1 MGAGVKY
8 AGDVSLRSRPGP
20 SGAGACFCRGRGGSG
35 RYVAG
40 AISFSAGRDRNRK
53 GRKDPRFRTFRAS
66 TLAETLVMML
76 VAGIVFLTVMDGL
89 TLFSRLQAQRMEALT
104 AAGRRID
111 GYYRVVWLIS
121 RADSIR
127 PGAPV
132 QLELYCGGSRSELSL
147 RDSALVFSCGDFR
160 DTLLRGVGTLRL
172 ETCESVPCTLIG
184 AAYGSSAGTIFGA
197 ASGSAPDAASGIA
210 PDNAFGTVP
219 GTASDSVTIV
229 FAGGFAAK
237 FPVRS
242 AARKYDDALEKIEES
257 HVYEE

>member
-8 AGDVSLRSRPGP
+8 AGDASLRSQPGP
-20 SGAGACFCRGRGGSG
+20 SGAGPCFCRGRAGSW
-35 RYVAG
+35 RYIG
-40 AISFSAGRDRNRK
+40 AIFFSAGRDRNRK
-53 GRKDPRFRTFRAS
+53 GRKYPRFRAFRAS

-104 AAGRRID
+104 AAGRRVD

-121 RADSIR
+121 RADSIL
-127 PGAPV
+127 PGASA
-132 QLELYCGGSRSELSL
+132 QLELYRGGSRSELSL

-172 ETCESVPCTLIG
+172 ETCENAPCALTG
-184 AAYGSSAGTIFGA
+184 AACGSSAGTIFGA
-197 ASGSAPDAASGIA
+197 ASGSAPDTASGIA
-210 PDNAFGTVP
+210 PDNVFGTVS
-219 GTASDSVTIV
+219 GTPSDSVAIV

>member
-40 AISFSAGRDRNRK
+40 AISFSSGRDRNRK

-66 TLAETLVMML
+66 TLAETLVMKL

-184 AAYGSSAGTIFGA
+184 AACGSSAGTIFGA

-229 FAGGFAAK
+229 FSGGFAAK
-237 FPVRS
+237 FLVRS

>member
-104 AAGRRID
+104 AAGRRIR
-111 GYYRVVWLIS
+111 RVLPC
-121 RADSIR
+121 RMADLPCR
-127 PGAPV
+127 
-132 QLELYCGGSRSELSL
+132 QH
-147 RDSALVFSCGDFR
+147 SARCTRTAGVV
-160 DTLLRGVGTLRL
+160 LRGQPVGIVAPRLGAGLFLRGFPRHAAAGCRNAAAGNL
-172 ETCESVPCTLIG
+172 RKRSLHINRGRMRQFGRHDIRRRVRFCTRCC
-184 AAYGSSAGTIFGA
+184 
-197 ASGSAPDAASGIA
+197 
-210 PDNAFGTVP
+210 
-219 GTASDSVTIV
+219 
-229 FAGGFAAK
+229 
-237 FPVRS
+237 VRHRS
-242 AARKYDDALEKIEES
+242 R
-257 HVYEE
+257 

>member
-111 GYYRVVWLIS
+111 GYYRVVWLS
-121 RADSIR
+121 PRADSFAR
-127 PGAPV
+127 CTRTAGV
-132 QLELYCGGSRSELSL
+132 
-147 RDSALVFSCGDFR
+147 V
-160 DTLLRGVGTLRL
+160 LRGQPVGIVAPRLGAGLFLRGFPRHAAAGCRNAAAGNL
-172 ETCESVPCTLIG
+172 RKRSLHINRGRMRQFGRHDIRRRVRFCTRCC
-184 AAYGSSAGTIFGA
+184 
-197 ASGSAPDAASGIA
+197 
-210 PDNAFGTVP
+210 
-219 GTASDSVTIV
+219 
-229 FAGGFAAK
+229 
-237 FPVRS
+237 VRHRS
-242 AARKYDDALEKIEES
+242 R
-257 HVYEE
+257 

>member
-20 SGAGACFCRGRGGSG
+20 SGAGACFCRGRVGSG
-35 RYVAG
+35 RYAAG

-111 GYYRVVWLIS
+111 GITVS
-121 RADSIR
+121 
-127 PGAPV
+127 
-132 QLELYCGGSRSELSL
+132 
-147 RDSALVFSCGDFR
+147 
-160 DTLLRGVGTLRL
+160 
-172 ETCESVPCTLIG
+172 
-184 AAYGSSAGTIFGA
+184 YG
-197 ASGSAPDAASGIA
+197 
-210 PDNAFGTVP
+210 
-219 GTASDSVTIV
+219 
-229 FAGGFAAK
+229 
-237 FPVRS
+237 
-242 AARKYDDALEKIEES
+242 
-257 HVYEE
+257 